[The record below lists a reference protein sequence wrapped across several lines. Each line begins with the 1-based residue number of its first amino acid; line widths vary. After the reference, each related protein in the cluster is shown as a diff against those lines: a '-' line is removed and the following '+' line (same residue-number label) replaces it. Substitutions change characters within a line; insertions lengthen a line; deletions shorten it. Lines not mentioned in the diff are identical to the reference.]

1 LGVWRTL
8 GYVFAGLSI
17 IGGFIFIAI
26 SYTLSS
32 QSSLQTGLMS
42 SMYNQL
48 FTVAFLFGGLG
59 GIIFGI
65 MLVWGLVKSGQM
77 ENIDKNIKI
86 IAEWAESQ
94 QKQRKVDEEFEDA
107 QMALEKDEKKL
118 AELEKE
124 KEEIEREK
132 AREKSE

>member
-1 LGVWRTL
+1 MGIWRTL

-65 MLVWGLVKSGQM
+65 VLIWGLVKSGQM

-94 QKQRKVDEEFEDA
+94 QKQRMVDEEFEDA

-132 AREKSE
+132 AKEKSE